1 MKIFFRKLCWTCD
14 GNGWAELTKF
24 STRNVGR
31 TDDAIAHFC
40 PSQFT
45 VMIRVFVHF
54 LKAEKVIY
62 PAGSS
67 TYRKMNKSWNLLYTH
82 TMAIHRNSDA
92 FWWHF
97 IFQIFFCLFLLFLS
111 FFFNA
116 IPLFC
121 RMASRLLLQ
130 CQSSIYRQ
138 FNDPRRI
145 HTFLFAPTFLHTRI
159 FIINRLVMMNGSNSF
174 SWNHF

>member
-1 MKIFFRKLCWTCD
+1 MWWKWVGGINQIFHAKCGSNRWRDCSLLPI
-14 GNGWAELTKF
+14 AVY
-24 STRNVGR
+24 R
-31 TDDAIAHFC
+31 DDQSICSF
-40 PSQFT
+40 F
-45 VMIRVFVHF
+45 
-54 LKAEKVIY
+54 KAEKVIY